1 MLFGLRNAPATFQHL
16 TNRVVA
22 GLAGCAVYLDDL
34 VVYSESWASHVQRI
48 RALFD
53 RLTEPNLTVNLAK
66 CDFARA
72 TVTYV
77 GRVVGQGCVVP
88 VQAKVMA
95 FQHFP
100 PPSTKKELMWFLGMV
115 GYYRGFCKKLWLYHL
130 PTYKRP
136 RSHLC
141 GQRIAKKPLMV
152 LSSFCVQHLFWLH
165 QDLTTLLFCR
175 WMQAL

>member
-1 MLFGLRNAPATFQHL
+1 MDQVGAAKYVSKFDLLKGYWQVPLSKRVMPFGLRNAPATFQRL
-16 TNRVVA
+16 MNRVVA

-34 VVYSESWASHVQRI
+34 VVYSESWGSHVQRI

-53 RLTEPNLTVNLAK
+53 RLTEPNLKVNLAK

-72 TVTYV
+72 TVTYL
-77 GRVVGQGCVVP
+77 GRVVGQGCVAP

-115 GYYRGFCKKLWLYHL
+115 GYYRGFCKNLS
-130 PTYKRP
+130 TVVV
-136 RSHLC
+136 
-141 GQRIAKKPLMV
+141 PLTN
-152 LSSFCVQHLFWLH
+152 L
-165 QDLTTLLFCR
+165 
-175 WMQAL
+175 